1 MDFIYIKENKD
12 WLHENKEK
20 YGYVCGDDDNL
31 INRLHNSRE
40 EHSELSK
47 FNSVYAFNKT
57 SRYLLNYNEI
67 DKIISLVASNPEKI
81 SIVEKIYET
90 KFPFLR
96 QLEDHLVKSQ
106 TKQSNE
112 FIYETGLD
120 ILHNVLEKEFPLM
133 GLELY
138 KKYEKNELDVINNA
152 SKKRNHDII
161 QNDFDNLLQILSD
174 SRKRKQ
180 SIPQYQKKDEYKWF
194 EREYQRNV
202 IANGYDKLMDVRKLY
217 LELATGAGKSYIMYK
232 IIARIKPE
240 SLLILSPR
248 KKINKQNVSEKYL
261 QILGDEYEVF
271 NCSEDTDY
279 QTFKSRC
286 EKNNKKVLIV
296 ACPNNDNLYDIISNN
311 EITDIFIWFDEAHHT
326 IENWVSCDIED
337 RKKQFFLHDET
348 CIKYRVFTSASPD
361 FELVKQ
367 NSNVFGELYCE
378 ISVKDLIA
386 QKWLCPILPP
396 LILGE
401 NIQDFNLLRWITDG
415 FIKNNRRFGF
425 SFHSR
430 DNNAFELFYKHYT
443 SYKDGNIAIKPFLL
457 IHDKGKLNDKNMELM
472 KNIKL
477 DYDFRDD
484 KVYECSPLSIAY
496 VVKQYD
502 MGYDF
507 PELDYICITDK
518 KVSAKDIIQC
528 IGRGTRPDKLG
539 PNGTNRDKDLLIALP
554 TYMDEDNKNEYKNII
569 EVMRYLIYDLEMDIE
584 AELTNASKPSDGGRD
599 TISEN
604 YEGEREN
611 TSKMLELLYN
621 ADILNRPSNHDA
633 VIKLCV
639 KHNITTEQD
648 YHRLRDNNPAMR
660 LRTTLYDYGGFFWQR
675 VVDPNKIQYYGT
687 KRECIEARE
696 KIMVE
701 KEQDLSEDAYD
712 EFMEDVQY
720 DQWKELNKYDSNI
733 PPYPDI
739 DRYYPPN

>member
-1 MDFIYIKENKD
+1 MDHLYTKENDD
-12 WLHENKEK
+12 WLHDNKEK
-20 YGYVCGDDDNL
+20 FGYVCGDEDNL
-31 INRLHNSRE
+31 INRLHDSRE

-47 FNSVYAFNKT
+47 FNSVYVFKKT

-67 DKIISLVASNPEKI
+67 DKIISLIASNRNKI
-81 SIVEKIYET
+81 STLEKIYET
-90 KFPFLR
+90 NFPLLR
-96 QLEDHLVKSQ
+96 QLGDHLVESQ

-112 FIYETGLD
+112 FIYKRGLD

-133 GLELY
+133 GLELV
-138 KKYEKNELDVINNA
+138 KIYEKNELDEINSA
-152 SKKRNHDII
+152 SKKRSRDII
-161 QNDFDNLLQILSD
+161 KNDYDNLLEILSD

-180 SIPQYQKKDEYKWF
+180 SIPQYQKKDEYEWF

-202 IANGYDKLMDVRKLY
+202 IANGYDKLIDVRKLY

-232 IIARIKPE
+232 IISRIKPK

-261 QILGDEYEVF
+261 QILGDDYEIF

-286 EKNNKKVLIV
+286 EKINKKVLIV

-337 RKKQFFLHDET
+337 RKKQFFLTDET
-348 CIKYRVFTSASPD
+348 RIKYRVFTSASPD

-367 NSNVFGELYCE
+367 NSSVFGELYCE

-401 NIQDFNLLRWITDG
+401 NIHDFNLLRWITDG
-415 FIKNNRRFGF
+415 FIRNNRRFGF

-443 SYKDGNIAIKPFLL
+443 SYRDGNNPIKPFLL
-457 IHDKGKLNDKNMELM
+457 IHDKGLNDKNREILR
-472 KNIKL
+472 NISL

-621 ADILNRPSNHDA
+621 ADILNRPSNRDA

-639 KHNITTEQD
+639 RHNITTEQD

-675 VVDPNKIQYYGT
+675 VVDPNKIKYYGT
-687 KRECIEARE
+687 KSECIEARE

-701 KEQDLSEDAYD
+701 KEQELSEDAYD

-720 DQWKELNKYDSNI
+720 DPWKELNKYDSKI

-739 DRYYPPN
+739 EKYYPPN